1 MLPSDTRRGEA
12 ENGWVD
18 ERRGGV
24 EDLARLVGPGEVAVL
39 CGAGLSTESGIPDYR
54 GPSGAGRRVTP
65 MTYQTFTRDAAA
77 RRRYWARSHLGW
89 TRIAAAEPNDGH
101 RAVAALQ
108 QAGLLTGIVT
118 QNVDGLQ
125 QRAGGR
131 PVLELHGA
139 LSRVV
144 CLDCGGRS
152 DRQDL
157 DARLRAVN
165 GGWSPGSGAAN
176 ADAANPDGDQ
186 ELSDEVTASFV
197 VVGCRSCGGTL
208 KPDVVFFGESV
219 PPARVAAAFACV
231 ERSRA
236 LLVLGSS
243 LTVMSGRRFVLRAA
257 ALGIPVAIVNQ
268 GPTRGDGHAEMV
280 VDAPLGSVLSDLV
293 GAVAATAP

>member
-1 MLPSDTRRGEA
+1 M
-12 ENGWVD
+12 D

-24 EDLARLVGPGEVAVL
+24 DDLARLVGPGGVAVL

-54 GPSGAGRRVTP
+54 GPSGAARRFTP

-77 RRRYWARSHLGW
+77 RQRYWARSHVGW
-89 TRIAAAEPNDGH
+89 SRIAAAHPNDGH

-131 PVLELHGA
+131 SVLELHGA

-144 CLDCGGRS
+144 CLDCGSRT
-152 DRQDL
+152 DRRDL
-157 DARLRAVN
+157 DARLRAAN
-165 GGWSPGSGAAN
+165 GGWSPGSGAAR
-176 ADAANPDGDQ
+176 PDGDL
-186 ELSDEVTASFV
+186 ELPDEATASFV
-197 VVGCRSCGGTL
+197 VVGCGSCGGTL

-257 ALGIPVAIVNQ
+257 ALGIPVAIVNL
-268 GPTRGDGHAEMV
+268 GATRGDPYAELV
-280 VDAPLGSVLSDLV
+280 LDAPLGPVLARLV
-293 GAVAATAP
+293 ETLAAGVGRVHDQRHAGRGAAS